1 MEFGLSMGQSG
12 SIFVQMSSLFA
23 TAFPLWPPMPASGR
37 RRASPRV
44 ATAGDPRRPRADLI
58 LAVALEASRSNRSF
72 PFLELGRPNR
82 TDSPPSAAP
91 ATAHHSASI
100 RRARSRADSPST
112 HSDHPRARTSPY
124 PDRIEHRRRPP
135 SPFPS
140 SFAIAV
146 ELPLP
151 AIFRPKSTHGELNRG
166 PLLLPDPILA
176 GIRHHR
182 PRSAAAPP
190 WNAPPATCSRR
201 RLPLLQP
208 VRCLRAP

>member
-1 MEFGLSMGQSG
+1 MGQTG

-58 LAVALEASRSNRSF
+58 LVVALEASRSNRSF

-112 HSDHPRARTSPY
+112 HSSPPRARSSCFPAESASH
-124 PDRIEHRRRPP
+124 RIRPP
-135 SPFPS
+135 LELHRAPPLS
-140 SFAIAV
+140 V

-151 AIFRPKSTHGELNRG
+151 ALLRSNRVHGELRRI
-166 PLLLPDPILA
+166 LLFLPNPFPARIP
-176 GIRHHR
+176 HHR
-182 PRSAAAPP
+182 RRGAAAPP
-190 WNAPPATCSRR
+190 FAPCSPPAHAAGPPCASSRSAATAR
-201 RLPLLQP
+201 P
-208 VRCLRAP
+208 RAA

>member
-1 MEFGLSMGQSG
+1 
-12 SIFVQMSSLFA
+12 MSSLLA
-23 TAFPLWPPMPASGR
+23 TGYPLWPPMPASAR

-100 RRARSRADSPST
+100 RRARSNP
-112 HSDHPRARTSPY
+112 DHPRARTSPY

-151 AIFRPKSTHGELNRG
+151 AFLRAKSIHGELGRN
-166 PLLLPDPILA
+166 PISLPDPLPTL
-176 GIRHHR
+176 IRGCR
-182 PRSAAAPP
+182 RRSAAAPP
-190 WNAPPATCSRR
+190 QNAPPAARDVAGPPCSSTRTPTAR
-201 RLPLLQP
+201 P
-208 VRCLRAP
+208 